1 MFDKL
6 KKLREMQKQASE
18 VQRKLAEEIIT
29 VSHGDVEI
37 KLDGNMEIKSVNIQK
52 LESKERLEKD
62 LEKTINEGI
71 KKAQRVMA
79 EKMMGGGM
87 NIPGF

>member
-6 KKLREMQKQASE
+6 KKLREMQKQAGE
-18 VQRKLAEEIIT
+18 VQKKLAEEVIT
-29 VSHGDVEI
+29 ASYGDVEI

-52 LESKERLEKD
+52 MDNKEELEKD
-62 LEKTINEGI
+62 LKKAFNDGI